1 MPPRATPPQ
10 NPGRRRAGLAE
21 GKRPSART
29 SVPATPRP
37 GTPSSNPEGLSG
49 VVRQARTYC
58 GWHTTG
64 QESLPPSRRTRVTN
78 APPTRLFFQDPQR
91 DPGGTG
97 AYPLS
102 NPQQCCF
109 FGRPQAGLRHRT
121 RMTLKRPLSALPI
134 LPSARPDV
142 PERRWHSKRVSTKR
156 AARASPKPLESV
168 CTPLDERR
176 THLAGPHI
184 PLRRRDFG
192 GGHGRRRHVRRR
204 HHARGVAGAAPGT
217 A

>member
-64 QESLPPSRRTRVTN
+64 QESLPPSRRTGVTIG
-78 APPTRLFFQDPQR
+78 PPNRLFSQDRGPS
-91 DPGGTG
+91 GTG
-97 AYPLS
+97 A
-102 NPQQCCF
+102 
-109 FGRPQAGLRHRT
+109 R
-121 RMTLKRPLSALPI
+121 ALP
-134 LPSARPDV
+134 
-142 PERRWHSKRVSTKR
+142 
-156 AARASPKPLESV
+156 
-168 CTPLDERR
+168 
-176 THLAGPHI
+176 
-184 PLRRRDFG
+184 
-192 GGHGRRRHVRRR
+192 GH
-204 HHARGVAGAAPGT
+204 PN
-217 A
+217 